1 MDRIVKRA
9 NVYQGG
15 MLAGELS
22 VIDADYVF
30 TYDAAYLS
38 VGPAISFGLPLR
50 KEPFVVKE
58 LHPFF
63 AGLVSE
69 GWLLNVQSQSQRIDK
84 NDKFGL
90 LLANGLDLVGAVT
103 ITPAEVG

>member
-1 MDRIVKRA
+1 MDRVVKRA
-9 NVYQGG
+9 QVYQGG
-15 MLAGELS
+15 VLAGELS
-22 VIDADYVF
+22 LIAGEHVF
-30 TYDAAYLS
+30 TYDAGYLS

-50 KEPFVVKE
+50 KEPFVSKE

-69 GWLLNVQSQSQRIDK
+69 GWLLNVQSQAQRIDK
-84 NDKFGL
+84 YDKFGL

-103 ITPAEVG
+103 ITPI